1 MGTKLSN
8 GEAVA
13 KISIV
18 DEAKVVVTDDEFP
31 QEVFGRLEEVRHG
44 DPRKSRVEGDI
55 FEDMKVRVWRWC
67 QVRTYFGVLQKVKM
81 KATIKMMMTTKLAM
95 VAKTTS

>member
-8 GEAVA
+8 GYAVA
-13 KISIV
+13 EISIV

-44 DPRKSRVEGDI
+44 DPGESREQGDI
-55 FEDMKVRVWRWC
+55 FDDMKVRVWR
-67 QVRTYFGVLQKVKM
+67 
-81 KATIKMMMTTKLAM
+81 
-95 VAKTTS
+95 